1 MKSHKAVDGLQSL
14 GIKTGPKK
22 STMHWKKT
30 LECYCQQYVSESY
43 SMQCSTAD
51 WFASQDSHVEY
62 SDFRNV
68 FNLTEIKSRQVQ
80 K

>member
-1 MKSHKAVDGLQSL
+1 
-14 GIKTGPKK
+14 
-22 STMHWKKT
+22 MHWKKT